1 MLKQP
6 AVELEPPRS
15 AAVVLGTVAG
25 FAAVETVSREAEAL
39 ELGVAAV
46 IAAVLAVEPA
56 VASRAGPVAASS
68 WSSSRYLPPVA
79 AVVVSAW

>member
-1 MLKQP
+1 MLEQP

-15 AAVVLGTVAG
+15 AVVVLGTVAG

-39 ELGVAAV
+39 EIGV
-46 IAAVLAVEPA
+46 AAVLAVEPA

>member
-1 MLKQP
+1 MLEQP

-15 AAVVLGTVAG
+15 AVVVLGTVAG

-46 IAAVLAVEPA
+46 IAVEPA

-68 WSSSRYLPPVA
+68 WFSYRYLPPVA